1 MIKILIAEDE
11 AKSRNA
17 LLQRLRGILGEGAIV
32 DAVGDGSTAVDK
44 ALRIHPDLILMDIEM
59 PLKNGLE
66 AAAVIHHQLPDT
78 KIVFLTAYDR
88 FDYAV
93 GALRAGG
100 KDYLLKPVSES
111 TLRELLQSLFQ
122 LESCSHSAQT
132 PFEAELNVW
141 IHQHYTEDIALEDA
155 AQSMGMSSFYFS
167 RQVKTTTGK
176 TFLEYL
182 TSYRIE
188 KAKRRLE
195 TTDLSINEVAHVV
208 GYSDHNYFTKVFKR
222 QVGCTPTIYRS
233 RQEKL

>member
-1 MIKILIAEDE
+1 M
-11 AKSRNA
+11 
-17 LLQRLRGILGEGAIV
+17 
-32 DAVGDGSTAVDK
+32 DK
-44 ALRIHPDLILMDIEM
+44 AVRIQPDLILMDIEM
-59 PLKNGLE
+59 PVKNGLE
-66 AAAVIHHQLPDT
+66 AAAVIHQQLPET
-78 KIVFLTAYDR
+78 HIVFLTAYDR

-100 KDYLLKPVSES
+100 EDYLLKPVSEE
-111 TLRELLQSLFQ
+111 TLRELLSSLFQ
-122 LESCSHSAQT
+122 VEACAPKDQT

-167 RQVKTTTGK
+167 RQVKTTTGQ

-182 TSYRIE
+182 TAYRIE

-195 TTDLSINEVAHVV
+195 NTELSINEVSHMV

-233 RQEKL
+233 QHGKM